1 MRVLITGGYGFIGG
15 RLGQYLSE
23 AGHEVVLG
31 SRHANTP
38 PTWLPDLEVVR
49 INWEDN
55 DALDK
60 VCRNAEVVIHTA
72 GMNAQDCAADP
83 VAALNFNGLGTT
95 RLVSAA
101 SRVGVRRFIYLSTA
115 HIYDSPLVGSIT
127 EETRPRN
134 AHPYATS
141 HLAGECAV
149 LAAHE
154 RKEIE
159 GIVLRLSNAFG
170 APAHSNV
177 NCWMLLVNDLCKQA
191 LTTGKLALRTN
202 GLQQRNFITL
212 QDVSR
217 CIGHLATLEKSAC
230 LDGLFNVGGESSYSV
245 YSMAKLVASRCHT
258 VLGFT
263 PLIERVEPNAQDDEQ
278 ILSYSI
284 AKLQST
290 GFVVQ
295 DGIENEIDATLL
307 FCSRFFGR

>member
-38 PTWLPDLEVVR
+38 PTWLPDSEVVR
-49 INWEDN
+49 INWNDS

-60 VCRNAEVVIHTA
+60 ICRNVEVVIHTA
-72 GMNAQDCAADP
+72 GMNAQDCATDP
-83 VAALNFNGLGTT
+83 VAALNFNGVATT

-115 HIYDSPLVGSIT
+115 HVYDSPLVGSIT
-127 EETRPRN
+127 EETCPRN

-141 HLAGECAV
+141 HLAGESAV
-149 LAAHE
+149 HGAHQ
-154 RKEIE
+154 RGEIE

-170 APAHSNV
+170 APAHIDV

-191 LTTGKLALRTN
+191 LTTGKLVLRTN

-217 CIGHLATLEKSAC
+217 CIAHLATLETSAC
-230 LDGLFNVGGESSYSV
+230 VDGLFNVGGGSSYSV
-245 YSMAKLVASRCHT
+245 YSMAKLIASRCHT

-263 PLIERVEPNAQDDEQ
+263 PLIERVEPNAQDEEQ

-290 GFVVQ
+290 GFVLQ
-295 DGIENEIDATLL
+295 DQIESEIDATLL
-307 FCSRFFGR
+307 FCSSFFGK